1 MASVAW
7 RARRPVRQV
16 VHATQHHSTTH
27 TATSHAAPHAAAQP
41 SAGNCEGLVAPDGTR
56 VLPALPGGGI
66 PAKGLAIAAA
76 TAGAAAG
83 AAAAAYG
90 TGVALG
96 GASSGA
102 GGSMGRPTTP
112 GVANTV
118 PAGLN
123 ALTVSGPS
131 TTGLG
136 PGAGIGAGAGA
147 VTNLATTAMPDQIAV
162 STADTAVPIPEPG
175 FTALFAGLAI
185 LTIALR
191 RSRS

>member
-7 RARRPVRQV
+7 RARRPFRQV

-27 TATSHAAPHAAAQP
+27 TATPHAAAQP

-66 PAKGLAIAAA
+66 PAKSLAIAAA
-76 TAGAAAG
+76 TAGAAAGAVAG

-136 PGAGIGAGAGA
+136 PGAGIGAGA

>member
-27 TATSHAAPHAAAQP
+27 TATPHAAAQP

-56 VLPALPGGGI
+56 VLPTLPGGGI
-66 PAKGLAIAAA
+66 PAKSLAI
-76 TAGAAAG
+76 AG